1 MRRKDM
7 DYLKRAR
14 ELSEQLIKDRRHI
27 HSHAE
32 TGMNLPYTTEYVF
45 NRLSEMGYSPTKPK
59 KGGIVA
65 LVGSPKGKTILLRA
79 DMDALPMTEENDLDF
94 KSINTNSAHT
104 CGHDMHSAML
114 LTAAKMLKENE
125 KNLAGTVKLMFQPGE
140 EVFAGARAMIEDGL
154 LENPKV
160 DAALA
165 YHVGAG
171 NMPIGIHLYNN
182 KEALLY
188 SNTGFKIKITGK
200 GGHGAYP
207 HFSVDPINIAVHTYL
222 ALQELIAREADPA
235 AKCVLT
241 IGKFNSGQANNAI
254 PETAELEGTLRTV
267 STELKNQ
274 LTTRLK
280 ELSADI
286 AKAYRGRA
294 EVEITSD
301 VPPLLC
307 NTTFTD
313 EILKYTP
320 EKIEIENLPEVAD
333 FYKIVNTTSLTDFA
347 ENLKK
352 GLLKCI
358 NKENYTMKDK
368 PPNKILEILACK
380 LIYRQ
385 KRCTTTLLIGCL
397 EK

>member
-1 MRRKDM
+1 M
-7 DYLKRAR
+7 DYLKRAK

-65 LVGSPKGKTILLRA
+65 LVGNPKGKTILLRA

-94 KSINTNSAHT
+94 KSINTNTAHT

-140 EVFAGARAMIEDGL
+140 EVFEGARAMIEDGL

-182 KEALLY
+182 KDALLY

-280 ELSADI
+280 ELSTDI

-307 NTTFTD
+307 NTAFTD
-313 EILKYTP
+313 EILKYM
-320 EKIEIENLPEVAD
+320 KQ
-333 FYKIVNTTSLTDFA
+333 VNVPNQNAIGDIQASASEDFA
-347 ENLKK
+347 L
-352 GLLKCI
+352 
-358 NKENYTMKDK
+358 
-368 PPNKILEILACK
+368 ILEKVPGTYMFLSAGFTDRQTYQAHNPKVIFNEDVLPIGAAYLAHCATEWLK
-380 LIYRQ
+380 NN
-385 KRCTTTLLIGCL
+385 
-397 EK
+397 